1 VLGAI
6 AAATAQPIL
15 ARIPAVLTLR
25 RLWAEQ
31 YTGTPGKLRWREVKA
46 MPSLAGLFSS
56 PYDTEARYSTKRDLN
71 WVGYKVYLTET
82 CDEQKPLSRLLLEFN
97 QLKLQ

>member
-1 VLGAI
+1 
-6 AAATAQPIL
+6 
-15 ARIPAVLTLR
+15 
-25 RLWAEQ
+25 
-31 YTGTPGKLRWREVKA
+31 